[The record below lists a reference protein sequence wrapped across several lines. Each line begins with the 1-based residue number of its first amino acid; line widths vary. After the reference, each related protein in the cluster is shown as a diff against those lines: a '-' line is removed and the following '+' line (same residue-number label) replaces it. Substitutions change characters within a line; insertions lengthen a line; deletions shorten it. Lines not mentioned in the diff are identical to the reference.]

1 MLIVAD
7 RTQAMLQSGELTPSM
22 PRAGRRRTRLT
33 IDTLNLMVQQ
43 SPEELDAVFAALADP
58 TRRAI
63 VQRLTVGE
71 ASVSE
76 LSEPFAMTL
85 TAVAKHLR
93 VLSDAGL
100 VEHRKEGRVRHCRLA
115 PGPLLDL
122 HVWLGQYARFWEGQL
137 DSLAAHVGGP
147 AQD

>member
-1 MLIVAD
+1 MVHRSPVA
-7 RTQAMLQSGELTPSM
+7 
-22 PRAGRRRTRLT
+22 
-33 IDTLNLMVQQ
+33 
-43 SPEELDAVFAALADP
+43 LDAVFAALADP

-63 VQRLTVGE
+63 VRRLAAGE

-93 VLSDAGL
+93 VLADAGI
-100 VEHRKEGRVRHCRLA
+100 VEQRKEGRVRRCRLA
-115 PGPLLDL
+115 PAPLRDA
-122 HVWLGQYARFWEGQL
+122 HDWLGEYGRFWEGQF

-147 AQD
+147 ARD